1 MNEYFH
7 FKKFS
12 VSHKRSSMKVGTDGV
27 LLGAWVNVKDSKT
40 ILDIGTGTGLIALML
55 AQRTPAD
62 THIDAVEPDE
72 PACLDAEENFKNAP
86 WANRIFLHQA
96 SIQAFQTTKKYDL
109 IISNPPY
116 FINSYKPPDKSR
128 HIARHADTLTFE
140 ELIHA
145 SLHLLEPE
153 GRLAVILPQTEGQL
167 FLSLTQRNGLF
178 CIRQW
183 TFRSRSHKPIERLL
197 LEFGRHPEKPEM
209 GELLLYDQ
217 GERWSEGYV
226 ALTKEFYL
234 NI

>member
-1 MNEYFH
+1 MNDYFH
-7 FKKFS
+7 FKQFS

-27 LLGAWVNVKDSKT
+27 LLGAWTTVDAAKT

-55 AQRTPAD
+55 AQRTSPG
-62 THIDAVEPDE
+62 THIDAVELDE
-72 PACLDAEENFKNAP
+72 QAWMDATENVRASP
-86 WANRIFLHQA
+86 WVEKIALHQTA
-96 SIQAFQTTKKYDL
+96 IQLYQPEKKYDL

-116 FINSYKPPDKSR
+116 FINSFKPPDKSR
-128 HIARHADTLTFE
+128 HVARHTDTLTFE
-140 ELIHA
+140 ELIRA
-145 SLHLLEPE
+145 SLRLLEPE

-167 FLSLTQRNGLF
+167 FLSLAQRNGLF

-183 TFRSRSHKPIERLL
+183 TFRSRRHKPIERLL
-197 LEFGRHPEKPEM
+197 LEFGRHPAKPEM

-217 GERWSEGYV
+217 GEKWSEGYI